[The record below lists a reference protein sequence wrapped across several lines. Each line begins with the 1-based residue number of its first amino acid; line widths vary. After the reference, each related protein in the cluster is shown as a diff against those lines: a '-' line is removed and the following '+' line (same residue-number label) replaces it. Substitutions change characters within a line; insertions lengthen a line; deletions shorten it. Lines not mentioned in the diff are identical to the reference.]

1 MLNAFETTSK
11 SMRESDG
18 FQHMFGQPRRQHF
31 LGVIRYFTK
40 NLVLLV
46 RGFLP
51 ALPVF
56 ALSEQVRSY
65 GLIVAFSVFAFVVL
79 SAVIEYWR
87 FRFHVDGQ
95 SLIISK
101 GLLERER
108 IIIPFDRIQ
117 ALQLE
122 QAAWQRV
129 FGLTGLQIDTAGTSG
144 SEVNLQA
151 LPLDDANLLRDGI
164 MALRSGKEMSDHETS
179 GHTLALVTLSRKE
192 LIKVGLTQDHIRN
205 GLIAVGAMVAL
216 YEPFESVIQS
226 WLSIV
231 PDWTW
236 SILGWFWFLF
246 IPLGVFGF
254 IILSFLISVFGAV
267 LKYFN
272 LNAKLLEDEISLQAG
287 LLQRFEYRVPLM
299 KIQVL
304 EWRSNLLRRFMRI
317 ETVRILQASSQEQD
331 SSGKGVAISIPG
343 ISEPSSAQLV
353 NAVFP
358 AWEHRTSCEEIRP
371 ARYLQVRIA
380 VLRSLAVVSLVF
392 IPDAILAK
400 TLLMVV
406 GLIWAVW
413 SSKKIHQKMW
423 LAVTPEMCVIHTGW
437 LRRKR
442 SMFSFRQLQ
451 RVSFHQNRVMKKR
464 GVAHITMTTA
474 AGNQSVRYLNEKDAI
489 RLYNW
494 SLYSIERSHQDWM

>member
-1 MLNAFETTSK
+1 MQ
-11 SMRESDG
+11 ESDG
-18 FQHMFGQPRRQHF
+18 FQHVFGQPRRQHF

-40 NLVLLV
+40 NLVQLV
-46 RGFLP
+46 RMFLP

-65 GLIVAFSVFAFVVL
+65 GLIVTFAVFGLVVL
-79 SAVIEYWR
+79 SALIEYWR

-95 SLIISK
+95 SLVISK

-151 LPLDDANLLRDGI
+151 LPLEDANLLRDGI
-164 MALRSGKEMSDHETS
+164 MGLRGGKEVSNQESSNHS
-179 GHTLALVTLSRKE
+179 LPLVTLSRKE
-192 LIKVGLTQDHIRN
+192 LIKVGLTQNHIRN

-216 YEPFESVIQS
+216 YEPFESVIQT

-231 PDWTW
+231 PDWIW

-254 IILSFLISVFGAV
+254 IILSFSISVFGAV

-272 LNAKLLEDEISLQAG
+272 LNAKLLEDEISLKAG
-287 LLQRFEYRVPLM
+287 LLQRFEYRVPLK

-304 EWRSNLLRRFMRI
+304 EWRSNLLRRLMRI

-331 SSGKGVAISIPG
+331 SSGNGVAMSIPG

-358 AWEHRTSCEEIRP
+358 IWEQRTSCEVIRP
-371 ARYLQVRIA
+371 AQYLQVRVA
-380 VLRSLAVVSLVF
+380 ALRSLTVISLAF
-392 IPDAILAK
+392 IPDSILAK
-400 TLLMVV
+400 TLLTVL

-413 SSKKIHQKMW
+413 SSKKMHQKIW
-423 LAVTPEMCVIHTGW
+423 VSVSHEMCVIHKGW

-451 RVSFHQNRVMKKR
+451 RVSFHQNRVMKLR
-464 GVAHITMTTA
+464 GVAHITMATA
-474 AGNQSVRYLNEKDAI
+474 AGNQTVRYVNEKDAI

-494 SLYSIERSHQDWM
+494 SLYCIERSHQDWM

>member
-1 MLNAFETTSK
+1 MQD
-11 SMRESDG
+11 SDG
-18 FQHMFGQPRRQHF
+18 FQHVFGQPRRQHF
-31 LGVIRYFTK
+31 LGVVRYFTK
-40 NLVLLV
+40 NFVQLV
-46 RGFLP
+46 RAFLP

-56 ALSEQVRSY
+56 AFSEEVRSY
-65 GLIVAFSVFAFVVL
+65 GSIVTFVVFGLVVL

-151 LPLDDANLLRDGI
+151 LPLGDANLLRDGI
-164 MALRSGKEMSDHETS
+164 MALRSGKVVSNHESSDHS
-179 GHTLALVTLSRKE
+179 LQLVTLSRKE
-192 LIKVGLTQDHIRN
+192 LIKVGLTQNHIRN
-205 GLIAVGAMVAL
+205 GLIAVGALVAL
-216 YEPFESVIQS
+216 YEPFESVIQT
-226 WLSIV
+226 WLSDV
-231 PDWTW
+231 PVWIW

-254 IILSFLISVFGAV
+254 IMLSFLISVFGAI

-287 LLQRFEYRVPLM
+287 LLQRVEYRVPLM

-331 SSGKGVAISIPG
+331 SSGKGVAMRIPG
-343 ISEPSSAQLV
+343 MSKPSSEQLV

-358 AWEHRTSCEEIRP
+358 TWEQKTSSEEIGP
-371 ARYLQVRIA
+371 AQYLQIRIA
-380 VLRSLAVVSLVF
+380 VLRSLAVTSLAF
-392 IPDAILAK
+392 IPTSILAK
-400 TLLMVV
+400 TLLMIL
-406 GLIWAVW
+406 GLIWAVG
-413 SSKKIHQKMW
+413 SSKKIHQNMW
-423 LAVTPEMCVIHTGW
+423 VSVSPEMCVIHTGW

-451 RVSFHQNRVMKKR
+451 RVSLHQNRVMKQR

-474 AGNQSVRYLNEKDAI
+474 AGNQSVRYINEEDAI

-494 SLYSIERSHQDWM
+494 SLYCIERSHEDWM